1 MTEDTSYSSREV
13 SKDFVDQFGSD
24 TQGALFG
31 LDRIRIRGTLRHLYC
46 ADVMEAYLNACRVL
60 IKDFSNFTQGITK
73 DVKNSVIA
81 LAEKTQRPL
90 IHLPSSRISKEK
102 EARMICERDSISQ
115 GLIGIFSCVESCMSY
130 NVRGDRQSKEIHLVL
145 GERRCTHFYFYF
157 IHHLFGFMH
166 LRLQS
171 WFPFTINICL
181 NGREWLSR
189 QMDQAG
195 IGYQKKENCFTWIE
209 DLAKAQKLMDQQL
222 ATDWSKC
229 LGDILDEVHPRHTTI
244 CEPINQSYYWSA
256 SDTEFATDLLFKD
269 AETLTKLYPQFIH
282 HGIKTFNS
290 PDVMRFLGRRVPA
303 TTGRVNG
310 KFKGEIISDIKHRT
324 EGVRIKHSLD
334 GNTIKLYDKQ
344 GSVLRVETT
353 ILKPKGFRI
362 YRRAEN
368 DPEGELKWRPLRRGL
383 ADLPRRAEVSQ
394 AANNRYLA
402 ALASTQTTDSLKDQV
417 GQLSKPITRKG
428 RRHRALNLWAPKDR
442 VLLEMVSGGEYMING
457 FRNRDLRARLYSKS
471 GNKEED
477 RRRSSAVTRQ
487 LALLRAHGLIKKV
500 SRTHRYLLTDKG
512 RKKVTAML
520 SAYDADVQQLTKL
533 AA

>member
-1 MTEDTSYSSREV
+1 M
-13 SKDFVDQFGSD
+13 
-24 TQGALFG
+24 
-31 LDRIRIRGTLRHLYC
+31 
-46 ADVMEAYLNACRVL
+46 
-60 IKDFSNFTQGITK
+60 
-73 DVKNSVIA
+73 
-81 LAEKTQRPL
+81 
-90 IHLPSSRISKEK
+90 
-102 EARMICERDSISQ
+102 
-115 GLIGIFSCVESCMSY
+115 
-130 NVRGDRQSKEIHLVL
+130 
-145 GERRCTHFYFYF
+145 
-157 IHHLFGFMH
+157 
-166 LRLQS
+166 
-171 WFPFTINICL
+171 
-181 NGREWLSR
+181 
-189 QMDQAG
+189 
-195 IGYQKKENCFTWIE
+195 
-209 DLAKAQKLMDQQL
+209 
-222 ATDWSKC
+222 
-229 LGDILDEVHPRHTTI
+229 
-244 CEPINQSYYWSA
+244 
-256 SDTEFATDLLFKD
+256 
-269 AETLTKLYPQFIH
+269 
-282 HGIKTFNS
+282 
-290 PDVMRFLGRRVPA
+290 
-303 TTGRVNG
+303 
-310 KFKGEIISDIKHRT
+310 
-324 EGVRIKHSLD
+324 RIKHSLD